1 MDWCERKGCFTSPL
15 ELLPTALKYDQ
26 HDRYV
31 INCMFGGVAIK
42 ALPLILFQICEA
54 GVYFILL
61 LG

>member
-31 INCMFGGVAIK
+31 TNCMFGGVAIK
-42 ALPLILFQICEA
+42 ALPLILFQI
-54 GVYFILL
+54 
-61 LG
+61 